1 MGASLPGFD
10 VEAVFLEEFAKAV
23 KAEEDSSGFPPDEWT
38 IAGRGREDRAWWEV
52 NGAAIAQSFIT
63 WYESRDDVRV
73 WVTPDSVPAIEL
85 GFTAQFGTVPVR
97 MYIDLI
103 LEMGAA
109 NPALVIVDL
118 KSGSRKPDNPRQL
131 AVYASGVEQKY
142 GIRPRYGAYFMAR
155 GSGTGETKTYFQ
167 TPVPL
172 WLPQHS
178 LGHLA
183 GEFEML
189 DRGVKNQVFPSHP
202 GEQCRRCS
210 VSYACMDAGGHMA
223 PLLDPN
229 YPRRNRRAS

>member
-1 MGASLPGFD
+1 VASLPGFD
-10 VEAVFLEEFAKAV
+10 VAAVFADEFAKAV
-23 KAEEDSSGFPPDEWT
+23 KADEEHSGFPRDEWT
-38 IAGRGREDRAWWEV
+38 IAGRGREDGAWWEE
-52 NGAAIAQSFIT
+52 NGPGLAQSFIT

-73 WVTPDSVPAIEL
+73 WITPDGVPAIEL
-85 GFTAQFGTVPVR
+85 GFTAQFGRVPVR
-97 MYIDLI
+97 MYIDLV
-103 LEMGAA
+103 LEMGND

-118 KSGSRKPDNPRQL
+118 KSGTRKPENARQL
-131 AVYASGVEQKY
+131 AVYASGVERRY

-155 GSGTGETKTYFQ
+155 GGPLKEKTYFQ

-172 WLPQHS
+172 WLPQYS
-178 LGHLA
+178 LDHLA

-189 DRGVKNQVFPSHP
+189 DRGVTNQVFPAHP

-210 VSYACMDAGGHMA
+210 VAYACMDAGGHMA